1 MQSSPQYVPDTFS
14 LLFWHNYLTRQHKH
28 KFMSRTLNPKD
39 LEILK
44 KLAPEIDSHCKQ
56 AGHQFRSIIPP
67 LSHHLATSSDDFI
80 ERLERLDD
88 DELTYLAEL
97 VFEGMEDLTCANPEH
112 VFAFCDLIKRRVSK
126 EQGEKVAAIY
136 SMMM

>member
-1 MQSSPQYVPDTFS
+1 
-14 LLFWHNYLTRQHKH
+14 
-28 KFMSRTLNPKD
+28 MSRALSPKD

-44 KLAPEIDSHCKQ
+44 KLAPEMDAHCNQ

-67 LSHHLATSSDDFI
+67 LSHHLATSSNDFI
-80 ERLERLDD
+80 ERLERLEDD
-88 DELTYLAEL
+88 DLAYLAEL
-97 VFEGMEDLTCANPEH
+97 VFEGMEDLTCASPEH

-136 SMMM
+136 AMMV